1 MESIGVGDTIEKL
14 TKFTGLKSLTELGAR
29 AMGYDD
35 CGCNGRKEWLNNQ
48 FPYKKL

>member
-1 MESIGVGDTIEKL
+1 MESKGVGDTIEKI

-35 CGCNGRKEWLNNQ
+35 CGCDKRKDWLNDQ
-48 FPYKKL
+48 LPYKKL